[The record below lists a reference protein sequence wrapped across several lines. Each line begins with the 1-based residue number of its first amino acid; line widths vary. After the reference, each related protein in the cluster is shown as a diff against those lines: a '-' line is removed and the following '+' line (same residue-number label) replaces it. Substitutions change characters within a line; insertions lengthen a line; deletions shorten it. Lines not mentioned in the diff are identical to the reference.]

1 MTIQIASNDS
11 FAVLDALQ
19 AMLKAFPPLLSID
32 SGIRVDLGEEVNVDP
47 DKCPWIGLYSI
58 KAVYPIRTL
67 GMGSGFRSQREGIAV
82 VVQNVSR
89 TSGKDCRKQLG
100 ALQKAV
106 IDCILTDPSIGG
118 TMDVVDDFQV
128 SYATVANQG
137 KFASFQSAVITFTA
151 VKQVGV
157 SGG

>member
-1 MTIQIASNDS
+1 MSQVLISSFDS
-11 FAVLDALQ
+11 SAVLDKLRT
-19 AMLKAFPPLLSID
+19 MLLAWTPLIETEA
-32 SGIRVDLGEEVNVDP
+32 RVDVGEEVNVDP
-47 DKCPWIGLYSI
+47 DKAPWIGIYSI

-67 GMGSGFRSQREGIAV
+67 GFGNGFRQQREGIAV

-89 TSGKDCRKQLG
+89 TSGKECRKQLG
-100 ALQKAV
+100 SLQKVV
-106 IDCILTDPSIGG
+106 IDCILSDTSIGG

-128 SYATVANQG
+128 SYATVASQG
-137 KFASFQSAVITFTA
+137 KQVSFQSAVITFTA